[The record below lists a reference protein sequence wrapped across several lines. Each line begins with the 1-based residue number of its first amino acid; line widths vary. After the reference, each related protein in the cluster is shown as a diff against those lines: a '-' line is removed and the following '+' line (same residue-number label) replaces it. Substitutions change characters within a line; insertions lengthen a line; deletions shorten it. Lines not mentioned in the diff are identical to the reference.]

1 MQDLISVIIPSFN
14 QEKYIPYTI
23 NSIINQTYKNLEL
36 IIIDDNSTDN
46 TKNVVLS
53 LESECKKRFIN
64 FKFIQK
70 EKNSGINN
78 SLNLGID
85 LAKGK
90 FVYIIASDD
99 IAKPDAVD
107 TLYNFIKEKDNYA
120 LVTGDAELIDENN
133 NRIFWD
139 HEFNLHKEY
148 DPTVA
153 KYKTVAQRMEK
164 SARINFSSKEYG
176 DYKTL
181 LWSNYITNGY
191 LLRKSA
197 IIDVG
202 KYKENV
208 FEDWYM
214 NLQLS
219 KKYKFKFINKI
230 LFSYRWHKTNTIK
243 TESSRK
249 KYLTTLL
256 EEKEYC
262 DQNNLQNE
270 WNNAFEKYKKIA
282 TE

>member
-14 QEKYIPYTI
+14 HEKYIPYTI

-120 LVTGDAELIDENN
+120 LVTGDDELIDGNN
-133 NRIFWD
+133 SRIFWD
-139 HEFNLHKEY
+139 HEFNPHKEY
-148 DPTVA
+148 DPVVA

-230 LFSYRWHKTNTIK
+230 LFSYRWHYSNTIK
-243 TESSRK
+243 SESSRK

-262 DQNNLQNE
+262 DKNNLQNE
-270 WNNAFEKYKKIA
+270 WNNAFEKYKK
-282 TE
+282 